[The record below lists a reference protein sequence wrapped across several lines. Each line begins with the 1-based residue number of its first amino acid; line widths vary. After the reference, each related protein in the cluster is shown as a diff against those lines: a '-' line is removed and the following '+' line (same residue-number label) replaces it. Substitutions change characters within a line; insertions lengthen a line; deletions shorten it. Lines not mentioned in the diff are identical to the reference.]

1 MPSSPLPSR
10 HQSRCPRP
18 ACILLLRP
26 ARSVLPLLTTLA
38 ILTVLT
44 MLAFPCAAPAQA
56 HDSAAPLA
64 NDTRND
70 AFLLVNT
77 VYPPYTVVLDGGS
90 VKGTAT
96 ALAEELFRRLSLPV
110 RQRLLP
116 WNRVLRMMEDGTADG
131 VSMLAHAAE
140 REEAMVFSVPVAEA
154 HQSFYYARPAHNG
167 FAWQRYED
175 LRPYRIGLV
184 QGYTYSPEFLAAVE
198 RLHLSV
204 EYAPSDESNFAKLRS
219 GRVDLCLSN
228 DLVAEAYLLNQPD
241 LRAAVGKAERP
252 VRSYPLYMAFSRRSP
267 LAGHLPEI
275 DAEIER
281 MRVDGTLRRI
291 LAQEAGLAR

>member
-1 MPSSPLPSR
+1 
-10 HQSRCPRP
+10 
-18 ACILLLRP
+18 
-26 ARSVLPLLTTLA
+26 
-38 ILTVLT
+38 